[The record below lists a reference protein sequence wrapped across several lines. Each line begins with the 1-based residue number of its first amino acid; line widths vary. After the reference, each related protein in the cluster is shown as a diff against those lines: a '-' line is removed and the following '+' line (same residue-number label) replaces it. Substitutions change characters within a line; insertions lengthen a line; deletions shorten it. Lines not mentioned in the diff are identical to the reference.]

1 MTLKLNQES
10 HKINYEMLGITNS
23 CENLNHAEL
32 QSLI

>member
-1 MTLKLNQES
+1 MTLNREA

-23 CENLNHAEL
+23 CENFNHTEL